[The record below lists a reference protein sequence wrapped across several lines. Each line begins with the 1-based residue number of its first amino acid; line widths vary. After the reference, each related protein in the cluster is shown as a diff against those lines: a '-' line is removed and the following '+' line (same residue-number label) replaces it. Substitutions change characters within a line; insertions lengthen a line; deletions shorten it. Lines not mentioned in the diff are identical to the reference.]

1 MGDIKLFVRSV
12 FVLLIFVFL
21 ISSPVFAFYDDDS
34 SFAGNVFLDSLVFSS
49 SNTTVD
55 LVLDDVV
62 LGHELLWRAST
73 TGTNY
78 EESAVAYVDGVAYI
92 GSCSTHG
99 EGYNMLFAVNTSD
112 GEILWSKFTGP
123 GYVGPVIDDD
133 VIYIGTSAHGWDPGN
148 QYMIAYNRNNGE
160 ELWRTKIYG
169 GIAESVQY
177 DNNHIYF
184 AAGFDGSIYSLNKND
199 GSINWTFD
207 TGLDVCANKPMLKDN
222 SLYVALWKSSNFG
235 GKLYKINSGNGEII
249 WEVTFS
255 NGHGPWDNSITA
267 DNDGRIFLACY
278 YGRII
283 YCFDEFDGSLI
294 WEYDLHAGSLSF
306 NAYHD
311 GVVFISDTL
320 GFVYAL
326 DAESGELI
334 WENHVAGT
342 FDISSPTVSGGLI
355 FIGSR
360 DFEDSAFLV
369 LDELSGEVLW
379 KYDLDFSVTAPPSIA
394 DGMMFCGTD
403 GWYMYCFDF
412 GVGDDDW
419 LLHRYDSLNTAYS
432 PGGLTD
438 WQYVSAFCTGVDGVI
453 VVNVSNFYDHSVFN
467 VVLNLWD
474 GFSGFWYDLS
484 GNMVGSSSGS
494 FMIDGLESGESRVFF
509 VSEVPI
515 AAPLKPVVPL
525 GVDSGRAGVEYVFS
539 SSCVDPDG
547 DNLFYL
553 WDWGDGN
560 FSGWVGPF
568 DSGDFCNVSYV
579 WGGSGV
585 FEVRVKARDVFG
597 LEGVWSDPLSVS
609 MPKNRLYAIEILRI
623 LSEKNL
629 HLFNLLNALF
639 NIR

>member
-1 MGDIKLFVRSV
+1 MVNSEKIPIIK
-12 FVLLIFVFL
+12 
-21 ISSPVFAFYDDDS
+21 
-34 SFAGNVFLDSLVFSS
+34 
-49 SNTTVD
+49 SNTYICPSSYHSNNVNSNVIIN
-55 LVLDDVV
+55 LESNNISY
-62 LGHELLWRAST
+62 GHELLWRAHT

-78 EESAVAYVDGVAYI
+78 EESAVTYIDEIAYI

-99 EGYNMLFAVNTSD
+99 DGYDMVFAVNTSN
-112 GEILWSKFTGP
+112 GNIIWSKYTGP
-123 GYVGPVIDDD
+123 GYVGPVIDGN
-133 VIYIGTSAHGWDPGN
+133 VIYIGTSAHGLDPNN
-148 QYMIAYNRNNGE
+148 QYMIAYNRFNGV

-184 AAGFDGSIYSLNKND
+184 AAGFDGSIYSLNKID

-222 SLYVALWKSSNFG
+222 SLFVALWRSSNFG
-235 GKLYKINSGNGEII
+235 GNLYKINAENGEII
-249 WEVTFS
+249 WEVSFS
-255 NGHGPWDNSITA
+255 ARSGPWDNSITA

-283 YCFDEFDGSLI
+283 YCFNEVDGSLI
-294 WEYDLHAGSLSF
+294 WEYDLHGGSLSF

-334 WENHVAGT
+334 WENRVAGT

-360 DFEDSAFLV
+360 DFGDSAFFA
-369 LDELSGEVLW
+369 LDEYSGEVLW
-379 KYDLDFSVTAPPSIA
+379 RYDLDFSVTAPPSIA

-403 GWYMYCFDF
+403 GWFMYCFDF

-419 LLHRYDSLNTAYS
+419 LLHRYDSYNTAFS
-432 PGGLTD
+432 PGGLTS
-438 WQYVSAFCTGVDGVI
+438 WQYVSVYSSFVDD
-453 VVNVSNFYDHSVFN
+453 VVVCEVSNFYDHDVYN

-474 GFSGFWYDLS
+474 DFSGFWYDS
-484 GNMVGSSSGS
+484 VGNMVSSSSDSFVIDFLEAGSSL
-494 FMIDGLESGESRVFF
+494 FLF
-509 VSEVPI
+509 VSEVPVS
-515 AAPLKPVVPL
+515 APVKPDLPS
-525 GVDSGRAGVEYVFS
+525 GPDSGSAGVEYFFS

-547 DNLFYL
+547 DVLFYL

-560 FSGWVGPF
+560 FSDWFGPF
-568 DSGDFCNVSYV
+568 VSGDLVNVSYV
-579 WGGSGV
+579 WSDRGV
-585 FEVRVKARDVFG
+585 FDVRVKARDVYG
-597 LEGVWSDPLSVS
+597 LESVWSDPLSIS
-609 MPKNRLYAIEILRI
+609 MPKNKSFLMK
-623 LSEKNL
+623 STKNDS
-629 HLFNLLNALF
+629 HLFYILNDIFNLK
-639 NIR
+639 